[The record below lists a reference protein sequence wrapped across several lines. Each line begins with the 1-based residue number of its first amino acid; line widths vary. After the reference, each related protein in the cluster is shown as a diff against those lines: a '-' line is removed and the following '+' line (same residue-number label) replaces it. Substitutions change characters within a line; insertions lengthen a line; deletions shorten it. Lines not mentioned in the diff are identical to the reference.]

1 MRTMGDSQKD
11 IQPLISSRKANL
23 TRKLIF
29 KMNFVLNVSF
39 DFLKI
44 LDNYQENSSLSSE
57 TTSNL
62 IEKNTP

>member
-29 KMNFVLNVSF
+29 KMNFVLNASF
-39 DFLKI
+39 DLFKI

-57 TTSNL
+57 TISKH

>member
-29 KMNFVLNVSF
+29 KMNFVLNASF
-39 DFLKI
+39 DLFKI
-44 LDNYQENSSLSSE
+44 LDNYQENSSLSSD
-57 TTSNL
+57 TISKH
-62 IEKNTP
+62 IEKNIP

>member
-29 KMNFVLNVSF
+29 KINFVLNASF
-39 DFLKI
+39 DLFKI
-44 LDNYQENSSLSSE
+44 LDNYQENSSLSSD
-57 TTSNL
+57 TISKH

>member
-29 KMNFVLNVSF
+29 KMNFVLNASF
-39 DFLKI
+39 DLFKI
-44 LDNYQENSSLSSE
+44 LDNYQENSSLSSD
-57 TTSNL
+57 TISKH